1 MHIGKS
7 MVARVTS
14 SFFRLLILVEVE
26 FDGGGGGEGETEVVV
41 ERRGSV
47 GGVIRRWG
55 CHHITGRWFIIGGS
69 PNLGFGVAGGHRLVG
84 SRI

>member
-26 FDGGGGGEGETEVVV
+26 FDGGGGGRV
-41 ERRGSV
+41 RPRWWWSV
-47 GGVIRRWG
+47 GAVW
-55 CHHITGRWFIIGGS
+55 
-69 PNLGFGVAGGHRLVG
+69 AA
-84 SRI
+84 